1 MKPSHVSLTRRR
13 LRIGRQRGVA
23 LVVALILLVL
33 MTLVG
38 LAAMR
43 GVALEERMSANTY
56 DRGLSFQA
64 AEAALKEAESIVE
77 TARPTPAA
85 LAACVNGICGAPN
98 PANTER
104 WLDPLLAVPPN
115 PGGWHSATVVVNGG
129 ISITPQYIIEYLG
142 DTFPCQPGNPAST
155 NDCKRYRITA
165 RSAPGA
171 DRAVVMLQSIYA
183 TD

>member
-1 MKPSHVSLTRRR
+1 MSRRPYSASLGKR
-13 LRIGRQRGVA
+13 GQKGVA
-23 LVVALILLVL
+23 LVIALVLLVL

-43 GVALEERMSANTY
+43 GVTLEERMTSNTY
-56 DRGLSFQA
+56 DRSLSFQA
-64 AEAALKEAESIVE
+64 AEAALREAEVIVN
-77 TARPTPAA
+77 TNRPTPAA
-85 LAACVNGICGAPN
+85 LAACVAGVCGSPN
-98 PANTER
+98 PANLER
-104 WLDPLLAVPPN
+104 WLDPALEPPN
-115 PGGWHSATVVVNGG
+115 PAGWWAATAVTHGA
-129 ISITPQYIIEYLG
+129 ITLTPQYLIEYLG

-171 DRAVVMLQSIYA
+171 GRSVVMLQSVFA